1 MPASVARRTQI
12 CCLSATA
19 AMAPSITY
27 GRCIRHNKVM
37 ESRQGRKIDG
47 ELEAAIQAAL
57 IAGQRQSDIA
67 RHYGLPDSTVMRIRK
82 RMTDTQLQALANTQT
97 QQQTQLDDM
106 LVDLLADNIKAM
118 QGIARTAHDAKYR
131 EQQNAAALA
140 KLYDAIATTTLQ
152 ILNAA
157 AEPGD

>member
-1 MPASVARRTQI
+1 MQI
-12 CCLSATA
+12 CCLSAIDATA
-19 AMAPSITY
+19 RCITY
-27 GRCIRHNKVM
+27 GRCIRHNNGM

-97 QQQTQLDDM
+97 QQQAQLDDM

-157 AEPGD
+157 AEPDN

>member
-1 MPASVARRTQI
+1 
-12 CCLSATA
+12 
-19 AMAPSITY
+19 
-27 GRCIRHNKVM
+27 
-37 ESRQGRKIDG
+37 
-47 ELEAAIQAAL
+47 
-57 IAGQRQSDIA
+57 
-67 RHYGLPDSTVMRIRK
+67 MRIRK